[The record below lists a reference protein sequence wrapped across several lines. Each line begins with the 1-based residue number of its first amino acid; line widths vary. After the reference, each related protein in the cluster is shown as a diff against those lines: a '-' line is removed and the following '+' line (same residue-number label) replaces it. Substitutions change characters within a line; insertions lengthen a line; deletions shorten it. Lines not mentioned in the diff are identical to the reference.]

1 MKFKAVSCV
10 GIMSEDSKLKQI
22 LEGTDLGFVDTFLEL
37 QKETLCS
44 SDDPCFSA
52 YDESTDGRIDLTHS
66 VVFGRISAVSRTD
79 RHITYILPCS
89 VADPAGN
96 SANPLNLTLEVT
108 IIDVADH
115 ISGAFVS
122 LRKETFLGWTT
133 LALLLLLIVVGAN
146 ASKIARFL
154 RSSLYALQYVF
165 HPFALVVRRQD
176 FEEGMDLYLL
186 VMSLG
191 ALSKTDR
198 ARRIAA
204 KWNELIETAD
214 NN

>member
-1 MKFKAVSCV
+1 M
-10 GIMSEDSKLKQI
+10 
-22 LEGTDLGFVDTFLEL
+22 
-37 QKETLCS
+37 
-44 SDDPCFSA
+44 
-52 YDESTDGRIDLTHS
+52 
-66 VVFGRISAVSRTD
+66 
-79 RHITYILPCS
+79 
-89 VADPAGN
+89 
-96 SANPLNLTLEVT
+96 
-108 IIDVADH
+108 
-115 ISGAFVS
+115 
-122 LRKETFLGWTT
+122 LRFLGWTT

-146 ASKIARFL
+146 AAKIARFL